1 MTSHSQD
8 TRNSQPTSPYSP
20 AVFQAPPRM
29 RPSRVLHKL
38 RAGQV
43 VGCTKLNLGDPRV
56 ADLAAGCGIDCI
68 WLDREHVA
76 NDLRDIEAAIGA
88 AKAYDV
94 DTLVR
99 VPRGSYSD
107 LVHPLEM
114 DATGIMVPHVMS
126 EADARQVARQT
137 RFHPIGRR
145 PLDGGNADGAY
156 CRIPVRDYVE
166 QANRERFVI
175 VQIEDPEPLEELDAI
190 AAVEGIDML
199 FFGPG
204 DFSHAIGCVGEL
216 NAPPVV
222 EARRM
227 VAAAARRHGK
237 FAGTVGS
244 AETLASL
251 VELGY
256 RFVNIGADVL
266 FLVSGFSRVAQT
278 FSEWQEQKV

>member
-1 MTSHSQD
+1 
-8 TRNSQPTSPYSP
+8 
-20 AVFQAPPRM
+20 M
-29 RPSRVLHKL
+29 RPSRVLRKL
-38 RAGQV
+38 RAGQI
-43 VGCTKLNLGDPRV
+43 VGCTKLNLGDPRA
-56 ADLAAGCGIDCI
+56 ADIAAASGIDCI
-68 WLDREHVA
+68 WVCREHVP
-76 NDLRDIEAAIGA
+76 NDLREIEAAIRA

-114 DATGIMVPHVMS
+114 DAAGIMVPHVMS
-126 EADARQVARQT
+126 AADALQTARQT

-145 PLDGGNADGAY
+145 ALDGGNADGAY
-156 CRIPVRDYVE
+156 CRIPVRDYIE

-204 DFSHAIGCVGEL
+204 DFSHAIGCAGEL

-222 EARRM
+222 EARRRI
-227 VAAAARRHGK
+227 AAAARRHGK

-244 AETLASL
+244 TETIASL
-251 VELGY
+251 VDLGY
-256 RFVNIGADVL
+256 QFINIGADVTML
-266 FLVSGFSRVAQT
+266 TSGFGHVAQA
-278 FSEWQEQKV
+278 FSAWQEHKVGLGTDGVIP

>member
-1 MTSHSQD
+1 
-8 TRNSQPTSPYSP
+8 
-20 AVFQAPPRM
+20 M
-29 RPSRVLHKL
+29 RPSRVLRKL

-68 WLDREHVA
+68 WLDREHVP
-76 NDLRDIEAAIGA
+76 NDLRDVAAMVGA

-107 LVHPLEM
+107 LIHPLEM
-114 DATGIMVPHVMS
+114 DATGIMVPHLMS
-126 EADARQVARQT
+126 AADAVQIARQT
-137 RFHPIGRR
+137 RFHPLGRR
-145 PLDGGNADGAY
+145 ALDGGNADGAY
-156 CRIPVRDYVE
+156 CRIPVRDYIT

-175 VQIEDPEPLEELDAI
+175 VQIEDPEPLDELDAI

-204 DFSHAIGCVGEL
+204 DFSHAIGCAGEMD
-216 NAPPVV
+216 APPVV
-222 EARRM
+222 EARRRI
-227 VAAAARRHGK
+227 AAVARRHGK

-244 AETLASL
+244 AESLGSL
-251 VELGY
+251 VDLGY
-256 RFVNIGADVL
+256 RFINIGADVTL
-266 FLVSGFSRVAQT
+266 LASGFGQVAQV
-278 FSEWQEQKV
+278 FSEWQAPQASS